1 MSVRLVQFP
10 SGINNGFIDVNVDSE
25 NDIIFDQSELSF
37 TQNINGYD
45 YTFYNSAIFYYIYES
60 TCYVYAFII
69 TKTGTTLSVRNQT
82 TVQLMT
88 EYATGVYSSSQLSSL
103 PNTGVGES
111 DAFYNRNASLGGW
124 TYPQYTPT
132 FPSNIPV
139 FTELS
144 DFIAYTRNPYVTYA
158 WHSVLALS
166 GNDGQFRINL
176 STIANQAIGD
186 YQTTYTAQSDDA
198 FTLPNQADMRS
209 LCANIP
215 VDQWVIIGYCGN
227 NKLKAYKTYHSASHY
242 YTIKLKFEFEDG
254 TTAYI
259 LDNEHLSYN
268 EASTFWSYLG
278 FIEDIGNEVAVVDF
292 IVHQEAVYQTPA
304 SWSYNYDRPQ
314 LSDMDS
320 LYSWLHPDSY
330 TPPDESDDPYD
341 TGSTD
346 LGGEGGLPTPQDSL
360 QIGSAPTK
368 GGLELGFM
376 TLYCPTDAQLGQI
389 AAFLWSDDVLE
400 NFKKYFNN
408 FADNIISLYV
418 LPYTPT
424 GMSSKKF
431 KVGNMESE
439 TIGYVSYVTDR
450 VVDIDMGEFVI
461 NPKWTS
467 YLDYSPYT
475 KFEVYLPYCG
485 MHSLDAD
492 ELLSP
497 ANMEGYLSDK
507 QGCKLSLTY
516 RLDLLTGNIIAYL
529 KINGEIRYQFN
540 GKCGYQV
547 PLTGQTYNNMVQ
559 GIITAGATLATTLA
573 LGGLSAPL
581 GAGMIGSAVGAA
593 VSGTVQAQK
602 PNVYRAGNL
611 SGDVS
616 MLAYDT
622 PYIIRT
628 MPSKAECKNLKNYT
642 GYPSYKTGKLSEFSG
657 FTVCIE
663 AHVETI
669 SCTEE
674 ERSKILAYLK
684 EGVII

>member
-1 MSVRLVQFP
+1 MAYRCIELTGIPCCVKASEGFSTGNIFFTDLSVNNNIYDSSWAATGTYETIYTCGDIQILLNKTDRGGGIYNIAIYPKDVVNNVYFTGVDMIQKVYVNLGVFVVIDDNTELGEIVIGSATSDWGEDYYYNVP
-10 SGINNGFIDVNVDSE
+10 NFNPTHDKYLSIINNI
-25 NDIIFDQSELSF
+25 
-37 TQNINGYD
+37 
-45 YTFYNSAIFYYIYES
+45 A
-60 TCYVYAFII
+60 
-69 TKTGTTLSVRNQT
+69 
-82 TVQLMT
+82 
-88 EYATGVYSSSQLSSL
+88 
-103 PNTGVGES
+103 
-111 DAFYNRNASLGGW
+111 
-124 TYPQYTPT
+124 PQY
-132 FPSNIPV
+132 V
-139 FTELS
+139 
-144 DFIAYTRNPYVTYA
+144 
-158 WHSVLALS
+158 WHSVVALS
-166 GNDGQFRINL
+166 GNDNQFRINL

-209 LCANIP
+209 LCINIP

-278 FIEDIGNEVAVVDF
+278 FIEDIGNEVAVCDF

-314 LSDMDS
+314 LSDMES
-320 LYSWLHPDSY
+320 LYSWLHPASY

-424 GMSSKKF
+424 GMSTKKF

-450 VVDIDMGEFVI
+450 VVDLDMGEFVI